1 MKKKISSPILELSFA
16 AGIMVILALPLLVNA
31 QDRKEFKVNINNSD
45 TIVNGKNI
53 KDLSATDR
61 KDALKK
67 LDELND
73 HISITMKD
81 EGGDM
86 VKRDVQIKRLNGK
99 NMIVTIDRN
108 GSMNDMAPMA
118 NAYSLRV
125 DSTGNNV
132 AVIADGT
139 IRNDIKPRIVYDRR
153 SELLLDD
160 KEARGR
166 GMVYTYNNSSRK
178 NSQNFS
184 YSNTDKD
191 GISTRINFSVGD
203 ASAEKAKKISGSEKN
218 DLNVQD
224 LNLMPSFSTGK
235 TTLSFT
241 LADKAPADV
250 QFKDS
255 DGTVLWEGKTTA
267 SAFSKSFVLPKNGVY
282 YLQVK
287 QAGKLALRRIS
298 KEE

>member
-16 AGIMVILALPLLVNA
+16 AGIIVILALPLLVNA

-53 KDLSATDR
+53 KDLSAADR

-73 HISITMKD
+73 HISITMKADGD
-81 EGGDM
+81 EIVTRSLL
-86 VKRDVQIKRLNGK
+86 VKRKNGK
-99 NMIVTIDRN
+99 NAVVTIN
-108 GSMNDMAPMA
+108 GNDIVNDMAPIASAYSLAVDSIGSDVAVIA
-118 NAYSLRV
+118 NGSIRNSIKPRIAYSLRS
-125 DSTGNNV
+125 DAFSDDNGSHNGG
-132 AVIADGT
+132 VI
-139 IRNDIKPRIVYDRR
+139 
-153 SELLLDD
+153 
-160 KEARGR
+160 
-166 GMVYTYNNSSRK
+166 YTYGSSRK
-178 NSQNFS
+178 NTQNFS

-191 GISTRINFSVGD
+191 GINTHINFNVSD
-203 ASAEKAKKISGSEKN
+203 ASAEKAKKISGTEKT
-218 DLNVQD
+218 DLNIED
-224 LNLMPSFSTGK
+224 LNLVPSFSTGK

-241 LADKAPADV
+241 LASKAAAGV

-255 DGTVLWEGKTTA
+255 EGIVLWEGKTTG
-267 SAFSKSFVLPKNGVY
+267 SEFSKSFTLPKNGIY

-287 QAGKLALRRIS
+287 QGGKLALRRIS